1 MSFLLVQYQQYPV
14 GSLFLSHLPPI
25 WWYIPITFRWARE
38 TKWQERMTWEWESSF
53 IIRYQVTWSPD
64 YFSFYYRPIAIVVF
78 LCFATWDDN
87 CLSTVPH
94 QKLIYSVT
102 VTSNGPI
109 LCSNTGWLTK
119 KNSEQKRVK
128 TTQISNINDSSVES
142 SLLAE
147 QRFALKKL
155 RLILLPFTADQ
166 ASKTDISSSHLTVC
180 GNTNGAANCPLNIIC
195 YAVSDARRKR
205 SWRLEK
211 KTTKAMGPAS
221 SATLHCQR

>member
-109 LCSNTGWLTK
+109 LCSFNTGWLTK

-128 TTQISNINDSSVES
+128 TTHDIEYQWFISWIFV
-142 SLLAE
+142 AC
-147 QRFALKKL
+147 R
-155 RLILLPFTADQ
+155 
-166 ASKTDISSSHLTVC
+166 
-180 GNTNGAANCPLNIIC
+180 
-195 YAVSDARRKR
+195 
-205 SWRLEK
+205 
-211 KTTKAMGPAS
+211 
-221 SATLHCQR
+221 ATLCAERATAYFVALYGRSSKQNWHQFIPSYGLWEHKWSCELSSQYYLLRC